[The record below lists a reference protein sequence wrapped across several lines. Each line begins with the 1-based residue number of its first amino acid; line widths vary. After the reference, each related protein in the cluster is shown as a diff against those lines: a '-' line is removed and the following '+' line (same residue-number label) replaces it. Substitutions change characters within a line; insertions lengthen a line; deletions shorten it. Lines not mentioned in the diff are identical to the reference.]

1 VKALRH
7 AFRTRLPDELR
18 RRRKHLKFLDERGL
32 NLGMTRLFG
41 RAEPGGRVSE
51 TPPDYSGPHSTVIA
65 AMRLKGLSAPWIL
78 EGAMETAAFEAYVES
93 ELAKTL
99 RRGDLVLLD
108 NLAAHKSEQAR
119 LMIEARGAPL
129 VFLSPYSPDFNP
141 IERCWSKVKT
151 ALRAAKA
158 RTFDEL
164 LEALA
169 DALRSVSPAD
179 VEAWFA
185 HCGYAIS

>member
-1 VKALRH
+1 VKGLRQ
-7 AFRTRLPDELR
+7 AFRTRITDELSR
-18 RRRKHLKFLDERGL
+18 LLKHLKFLDESGI

-41 RAEPGGRVSE
+41 RAEPGIRVYE
-51 TPPDYSGPHSTVIA
+51 TTPAYSGPHYTVVA
-65 AMRLKGLSAPWIL
+65 TLGLQGVLAPWVL
-78 EGAMETAAFEAYVES
+78 EGSMNTVAFEAYVEH

-99 RRGDLVLLD
+99 ERGDIVVLD
-108 NLAAHKSEQAR
+108 NLSAHTSEKAR
-119 LMIEARGAPL
+119 LLIEARGARL

-141 IERCWSKVKT
+141 IELCWSKVKT

-158 RTFDEL
+158 RTFDAL
-164 LEALA
+164 LDALA

-185 HCGYAIS
+185 HCGYA